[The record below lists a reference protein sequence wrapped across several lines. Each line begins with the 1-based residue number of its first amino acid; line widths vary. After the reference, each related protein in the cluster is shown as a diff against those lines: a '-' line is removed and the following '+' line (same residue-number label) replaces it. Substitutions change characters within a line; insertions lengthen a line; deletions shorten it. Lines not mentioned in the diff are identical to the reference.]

1 VISAEFLGVSPDPAP
16 GVEAGVAAI
25 GLARLLE
32 SRGITIRGHRVVG
45 TDEAAVLQALS
56 EAVSGRGLVVC
67 LAEGP
72 GGEVLRGA
80 LARLLGTR
88 LVLSDR
94 ALDAL
99 TAAYGERGQA
109 MPRRAEGLAL
119 VPQGATVLVPAGG
132 GEPGLL
138 VEASGVPVVVL
149 PGVAAVAA
157 AIVREHVLPRLLPP
171 VPGVVTVTRT
181 LRLVGVEAAAADTAL
196 GEALRGVEDVTGRA
210 SESGGETQIRLAA
223 RGPSIADAEARL
235 RAAESALRAPFATT
249 WYGAD
254 DETLEAVVGRL
265 LRARG
270 LTVALAESCTG
281 GLVGHRLTQ
290 VPGSSAY
297 FERGVVVYS
306 NAAKRALTGVPEA
319 VLAEH
324 GAVSAPCAEAMA
336 RGVRERA
343 GTDLGVSVTGIAG
356 PEGGTPTKP
365 VGLVFVGVA
374 DRAGAVSH
382 RFRFDR
388 DRAGNKVLA
397 AAMALD
403 LIRRYCLDRA

>member
-16 GVEAGVAAI
+16 GPESGPAADV
-25 GLARLLE
+25 LARLLE
-32 SRGITIRGHRVVG
+32 SRGIALRGHRVVG
-45 TDEAAVLQALS
+45 ADEASVLRALG

-67 LAEGP
+67 LAEGAA
-72 GGEVLRGA
+72 GEVLRGA

-99 TAAYGERGQA
+99 AAAYGARDHA
-109 MPRRAEGLAL
+109 MPRRAERLAL
-119 VPQGATVLVPAGG
+119 VPQGATVLVASGG

-138 VEASGVPVVVL
+138 VEAGGVPVVVL
-149 PGVAAVAA
+149 PGAPAVAA
-157 AIVREHVLPRLLPP
+157 ALVREQVLPRLPAG
-171 VPGVVTVTRT
+171 PGPVTVART
-181 LRLVGVEAAAADTAL
+181 LRLVGLEAARADAVL
-196 GEALRGVEDVTGRA
+196 AEALREVQDVTGRA
-210 SESGGETQIRLAA
+210 TDAAGETRVRLWA
-223 RGPSIADAEARL
+223 RSPSIADGEARL
-235 RAAESALRAPFATT
+235 RAAEAALRGPFGAA
-249 WYGAD
+249 WYAAD
-254 DETLEAVVGRL
+254 EDTLEVVVGRL
-265 LRARG
+265 LGARR

-306 NAAKRALTGVPEA
+306 NAAKQALAGVPAA

-336 RGVRERA
+336 RGVRALAE
-343 GTDLGVSVTGIAG
+343 TDLGVSVTGIAG
-356 PEGGTPTKP
+356 PDGGTPTKP
-365 VGLVFVGVA
+365 VGLVFVGLA
-374 DRAGAVSH
+374 DRTTVTSQRY
-382 RFRFDR
+382 RFER
-388 DRAGNKVLA
+388 DRAGNKALA

-403 LIRRYCLDRA
+403 QIRRYCLDHP